1 MRLKDLHGSW
11 GHSGHPVSP
20 EPHTHKAPSG
30 AALPS
35 HPSNSALSCTPQP
48 VCCGSSHHTARS
60 VGKALYGAAGWPFG
74 TPTKTELSYAS
85 LQRSNLCHQT
95 APCASRTTWGNM
107 GGNSKK
113 QVWMK
118 AKTAQVFKSESPV
131 CMKRWSA
138 RPAFHLWNTCR
149 HCWAALP
156 RNWGGLEGC
165 SGSKAATW
173 HCSAPTWIARQ
184 PLWYNV
190 FLYSNINVHKYLHT
204 AFHKRSGS
212 TM

>member
-1 MRLKDLHGSW
+1 MAAGGILVTVWAQSPTPTRLPAEQPFHHTHPILPCHALHNRFVVALPTILHALWERHSMEQQADPLAPPQKQNFHMQAFREAISAIRRLPVPAGPPEETRAVTAKSRCEWKQKRLKFSIRITCL
-11 GHSGHPVSP
+11 
-20 EPHTHKAPSG
+20 
-30 AALPS
+30 
-35 HPSNSALSCTPQP
+35 
-48 VCCGSSHHTARS
+48 
-60 VGKALYGAAGWPFG
+60 
-74 TPTKTELSYAS
+74 
-85 LQRSNLCHQT
+85 
-95 APCASRTTWGNM
+95 
-107 GGNSKK
+107 
-113 QVWMK
+113 
-118 AKTAQVFKSESPV
+118 
-131 CMKRWSA
+131 MKRWSA